1 MTGARQGTTLVEV
14 VVAMILLSVIL
25 TALGG
30 LTFTT
35 ARQMMKNTDASTL
48 QAASL
53 EAVNRFT
60 TLPYAALST
69 AAGCD
74 TTGTTNNRFAQCV
87 TVTASGSR
95 STQVEIV
102 TTPLQRAGVA
112 STTVR
117 FTRAAPPGGNPLCL
131 AC

>member
-1 MTGARQGTTLVEV
+1 MTGARQGTTMVEV
-14 VVAMILLSVIL
+14 VVAMVLLSVIL

-60 TLPYAALST
+60 TLPYATLST

-74 TTGTTNNRFAQCV
+74 TTGTANNRFEQCV
-87 TVTASGSR
+87 TVTPSGSR
-95 STQVEIV
+95 STFVEIV
-102 TTPLQRAGVA
+102 TRPLQRVGVP
-112 STTVR
+112 SSTVR

-131 AC
+131 GC